1 MISVAVSVAVAPA
14 NKVRIQANNRT
25 LEILRER
32 HEKRRPDAAFT
43 APPLDDAGCLTMTLA
58 EAFEV
63 FGPHF
68 AWGQD
73 VPFVALHAGGN

>member
-1 MISVAVSVAVAPA
+1 MLSVSTSMRLLPSSQ
-14 NKVRIQANNRT
+14 VRIQANNRT
-25 LEILRER
+25 FEILRAR
-32 HEKRRPDAAFT
+32 HEVRRPDVAFK
-43 APPLDDAGCLTMTLA
+43 APPLDAGCLTMTLA

-73 VPFVALHAGGN
+73 VPFVAMHAGGN

>member
-1 MISVAVSVAVAPA
+1 MSDVSTRILPG
-14 NKVRIQANNRT
+14 NRVRIQANNRT
-25 LEILRER
+25 FEILRAR
-32 HEKRRPDAAFT
+32 HEVRRPDVAYK
-43 APPLDDAGCLTMTLA
+43 APALDDAGCLTMTLA